1 MVEVPYHNTVC
12 HQKCLRVCHKKCSV
26 PYTQDSADLT
36 SCMINRYGKCTE
48 CNCPTTSHAHA
59 KVEYKNGK
67 QETAEYKLL
76 LSQIALCKDNKG
88 AKVAEVVAD
97 EYEKQMKQFDQELIE
112 IQKDVQISLEEYG
125 KHSLGPGY
133 LKLMQHRLFYIEQRF
148 EAGDISMTEKAE
160 L

>member
-1 MVEVPYHNTVC
+1 
-12 HQKCLRVCHKKCSV
+12 
-26 PYTQDSADLT
+26 
-36 SCMINRYGKCTE
+36 MININGNCKY

-59 KVEYKNGK
+59 KVEYKNSQ

-76 LSQIALCKDNKG
+76 LIQIALCKDNEG
-88 AKVAEVVAD
+88 AKVAEVLAD
-97 EYEKQMKQFDQELIE
+97 EYEKQMKKFDQELIE

-133 LKLMQHRLFYIEQRF
+133 LKLMEHRLFYIKQRF

-160 L
+160 LQK